1 MHTLGHIFKL
11 MSGSALASPYL
22 LRRRILLQNGYWVTK
37 PKKGGI
43 HRLLCRIR
51 MDQQEIGR
59 YSRNT
64 LDICPPGGY
73 LPGTCTKGRK

>member
-51 MDQQEIGR
+51 MDLKKWKTFCMAKEIINQAVAAYR
-59 YSRNT
+59 M
-64 LDICPPGGY
+64 
-73 LPGTCTKGRK
+73 